1 MIEIL
6 GLVAMILIGI
16 FVDFVTAL
24 ISLVVLCA
32 VFTAFIFVYMGTM
45 SLGPLGHLAVNR
57 VRKQYDANAQKGE
70 VVFWSIQLYAMGTD
84 GRWQSAG
91 AAVRGGAAGC
101 SVLCLHRSRPFHHK
115 GRRYLQRAGV

>member
-57 VRKQYDANAQKGE
+57 VRKQYEANAQKGE
-70 VVFWSIQLYAMGTD
+70 VVFFGPSNFTLWEQMEDGKAPEQLCEEELRDVVSFACT
-84 GRWQSAG
+84 
-91 AAVRGGAAGC
+91 AAGL
-101 SVLCLHRSRPFHHK
+101 STT
-115 GRRYLQRAGV
+115 